1 MSDTMQQFKKLFA
14 GSGVDYVE
22 CEVVNATQHY
32 LQLRE
37 QGKHEGF
44 TPVIVTLDD
53 LILDEITEGLENAG
67 VQTVP
72 ELVRHTMEASQA
84 IDVPAFFTHVAQE
97 LPAET
102 AKKNQQISTVD
113 DYFAPGFS
121 ASPDDDDP
129 TTVDFISPFQADS
142 DNPVIII
149 KLPTQHRM
157 RHSPISVWVVG
168 MIVPSQPSR
177 WRYRAIGMRSMVLCL
192 PLSAMILLSI
202 MSSVH
207 RRPMLMLRRLPLSS
221 SIFHT
226 ATQSIKG
233 RRPLKLWQTRYI
245 AVDSGMFGGTSYFTF
260 LPPHPIINPNARRVL
275 S

>member
-1 MSDTMQQFKKLFA
+1 MADTMQRFKTLFA
-14 GSGVDYVE
+14 GSDVDYVE

-67 VQTVP
+67 VQTIP
-72 ELVRHTMEASQA
+72 ELVQRTMEASQA
-84 IDVPAFFTHVAQE
+84 IDVPAFFAHVAQE

-102 AKKNQQISTVD
+102 AKKNQRTSSVD

-149 KLPTQHRM
+149 KLPTTAPYEALAYLCMGGWNDCPEPAIQVA
-157 RHSPISVWVVG
+157 ISRYWYEKYSAVPAAISHDTVEYYVERPPQTDADAKAVAVELFYFSYGDAVYQGSETFEALANQVYSSRQWYVW
-168 MIVPSQPSR
+168 
-177 WRYRAIGMRSMVLCL
+177 W
-192 PLSAMILLSI
+192 
-202 MSSVH
+202 
-207 RRPMLMLRRLPLSS
+207 
-221 SIFHT
+221 
-226 ATQSIKG
+226 
-233 RRPLKLWQTRYI
+233 
-245 AVDSGMFGGTSYFTF
+245 D
-260 LPPHPIINPNARRVL
+260 
-275 S
+275 

>member
-1 MSDTMQQFKKLFA
+1 MSDTMQQFKKLFT

-53 LILDEITEGLENAG
+53 LILDEIAEGLENAG

-72 ELVRHTMEASQA
+72 ELVRRTMEASQA
-84 IDVPAFFTHVAQE
+84 IDVPAFFAHVAQE

-102 AKKNQQISTVD
+102 AKKDQQISTVD
-113 DYFAPGFS
+113 DYFAPDFS

-149 KLPTQHRM
+149 KLPTTAPYEALAYLCMGGWNDCPEPAIQVAVSRYWYEK
-157 RHSPISVWVVG
+157 SGAVPAAISHDTVEYYVERPPQTDADAKAVAVELFYFSYGDAVYQGSETFEALANQVYSSRQWYVW
-168 MIVPSQPSR
+168 
-177 WRYRAIGMRSMVLCL
+177 W
-192 PLSAMILLSI
+192 
-202 MSSVH
+202 
-207 RRPMLMLRRLPLSS
+207 
-221 SIFHT
+221 
-226 ATQSIKG
+226 
-233 RRPLKLWQTRYI
+233 
-245 AVDSGMFGGTSYFTF
+245 D
-260 LPPHPIINPNARRVL
+260 
-275 S
+275 